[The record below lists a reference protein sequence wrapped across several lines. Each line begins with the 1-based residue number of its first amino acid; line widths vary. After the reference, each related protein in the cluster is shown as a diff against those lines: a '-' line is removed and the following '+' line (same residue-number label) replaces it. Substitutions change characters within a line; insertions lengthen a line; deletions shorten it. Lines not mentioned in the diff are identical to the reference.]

1 MCSINN
7 IRYYLIVLNCERS
20 LSWFNFAVKVHSF
33 LIRKYEVSNP
43 AAYWRCIYSFSWYF
57 LEVCQGFW
65 GCAPFYPFCW
75 SPGAAVGGKCQ
86 PHLSLICIF
95 AQTRIDIFYLLLTA
109 LAFKTRS
116 TGIIAW
122 EQRFCAVFSSCPELS
137 DVWWWSKSLWEKIIS
152 PTYPGD
158 VFIDWRNKSTA
169 IFLKNIFGDWNHKEA
184 RVMNIS

>member
-1 MCSINN
+1 M
-7 IRYYLIVLNCERS
+7 RGHYHGLIL
-20 LSWFNFAVKVHSF
+20 LSKKVHSF

-43 AAYWRCIYSFSWYF
+43 AAYWSCIFSFSWYF

-65 GCAPFYPFCW
+65 GCAPFYLSCW
-75 SPGAAVGGKCQ
+75 SPEATVCGKCQ
-86 PHLSLICIF
+86 PHLSLFVFLPKPRYIF
-95 AQTRIDIFYLLLTA
+95 FYFLLTA

-122 EQRFCAVFSSCPELS
+122 EQSFCAVFSSCPELS
-137 DVWWWSKSLWEKIIS
+137 DMWWWSKPFWEKIIS

-169 IFLKNIFGDWNHKEA
+169 ILLKNIFGDWNHKEA
-184 RVMNIS
+184 RIILNMYYLYNS